1 MARTIGME
9 SLLQKIDLA
18 QARVIK
24 TKAVYDEAVGD
35 LQILLNKQDALSIM
49 SSLSRHNFQNLNVPN
64 TMVRIFDST
73 SLLAC
78 RSIA

>member
-35 LQILLNKQDALSIM
+35 LQILLNKQDALRKDEVWNAITQ
-49 SSLSRHNFQNLNVPN
+49 SRKSYEEILKLIVEDNNV
-64 TMVRIFDST
+64 DKE
-73 SLLAC
+73 
-78 RSIA
+78 

>member
-1 MARTIGME
+1 MARSIGME

-35 LQILLNKQDALSIM
+35 LQILLNKQDALRKDEIWNAITQ
-49 SSLSRHNFQNLNVPN
+49 SRKSYEEILKLIVEDNNV
-64 TMVRIFDST
+64 DKE
-73 SLLAC
+73 
-78 RSIA
+78 

>member
-9 SLLQKIDLA
+9 SLLQKIDLT

-35 LQILLNKQDALSIM
+35 LQILLNKQDALRKDEIWNAITQ
-49 SSLSRHNFQNLNVPN
+49 SRKPYEEILKLIVEDNNVGKE
-64 TMVRIFDST
+64 
-73 SLLAC
+73 
-78 RSIA
+78 

>member
-35 LQILLNKQDALSIM
+35 LQILLNKQDALRKDEIWNAITQ
-49 SSLSRHNFQNLNVPN
+49 SRKSYEEILKLIVEDNNV
-64 TMVRIFDST
+64 DKE
-73 SLLAC
+73 
-78 RSIA
+78 